1 MAIPFV
7 LGIDIATTAASR
19 VGAGKVKID
28 PRERER
34 ETWISC
40 FTYLCTRHAE
50 QSAKLQVFDFRERG
64 WEREGKRE
72 KQICCS
78 TYMLIG

>member
-7 LGIDIATTAASR
+7 LGIDIAPTAASR

-34 ETWISC
+34 ERNMD
-40 FTYLCTRHAE
+40 FLFYLFMH
-50 QSAKLQVFDFRERG
+50 
-64 WEREGKRE
+64 
-72 KQICCS
+72 
-78 TYMLIG
+78 